1 MMKQSDD
8 SLDMPRKSDSAF
20 TAMTAL
26 ILGVAAWLLACA
38 MRHPSPIATGLLAA
52 LIASSVGTSI
62 TRRRRSRWLRA
73 ALSIAGVVAFMVFIF
88 YDRWI

>member
-1 MMKQSDD
+1 MKRSDD
-8 SLDMPRKSDSAF
+8 SLDMPRQRDSAF
-20 TAMTAL
+20 TAMVAS

-38 MRHPSPIATGLLAA
+38 MRHPSPVAGGLLAA
-52 LIASSVGTSI
+52 LIASSMGTSI

-73 ALSIAGVVAFMVFIF
+73 ALSVTAVVVFMAFIF